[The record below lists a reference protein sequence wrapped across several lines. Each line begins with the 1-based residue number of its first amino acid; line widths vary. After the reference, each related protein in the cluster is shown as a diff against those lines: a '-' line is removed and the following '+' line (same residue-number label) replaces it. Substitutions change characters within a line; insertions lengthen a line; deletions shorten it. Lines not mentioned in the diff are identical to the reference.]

1 MANTGIFWI
10 NAMVERIQSAFDY
23 VPPDIVNDVF
33 WACVYIL
40 QWACSITGISY
51 EALNIW
57 LFIIIQP
64 ALIAIFAMLWLHERR
79 N

>member
-1 MANTGIFWI
+1 
-10 NAMVERIQSAFDY
+10 MVERIQSAFGY
-23 VPPDIVNDVF
+23 ISPEIVNDIF
-33 WACVYIL
+33 WACVHIM
-40 QWACSITGISY
+40 QWVCSITGISY

-64 ALIAIFAMLWLHERR
+64 TLIVMFAMLWLHARR

>member
-1 MANTGIFWI
+1 ML
-10 NAMVERIQSAFDY
+10 ERIQSAFDF
-23 VPPDIVNDVF
+23 VSLGSVNDVF
-33 WACVYIL
+33 WACVHIL

-64 ALIAIFAMLWLHERR
+64 TLIVMFAMFWLHARR

>member
-1 MANTGIFWI
+1 MLSGIAWSK
-10 NAMVERIQSAFDY
+10 AMVERIQSAFGY
-23 VPPDIVNDVF
+23 ISPEIVNDIF
-33 WACVYIL
+33 WASVHIM
-40 QWACSITGISY
+40 QWVCSITGISY

-64 ALIAIFAMLWLHERR
+64 TLIVMFAMLWLHVRR